1 MAESRWTSC
10 DGSTAANWLWLRL
23 ALVERATCVTHRRS
37 SPMLSVTVDRLE
49 AWRGHAARIGVRG
62 FTCAHR
68 GSGGRAARIGG
79 PAGEKLEQMWKTLA
93 ILYPHRS
100 MVRPR
105 HSSLVGGILGT
116 GMTYR

>member
-1 MAESRWTSC
+1 MGT
-10 DGSTAANWLWLRL
+10 
-23 ALVERATCVTHRRS
+23 RRI
-37 SPMLSVTVDRLE
+37 D
-49 AWRGHAARIGVRG
+49 VRG

-93 ILYPHRS
+93 ILCPHRS

-105 HSSLVGGILGT
+105 QFLAGQGNSRPGYDVSV
-116 GMTYR
+116 MTCWEHK